1 MRPNF
6 LAFAGLTTSSERSET
21 FFDKLRIT
29 KNIELEFFFCEKE
42 SPEWEERNRL
52 EAQVM
57 VIINSLK
64 NFIEKFA

>member
-1 MRPNF
+1 MRLNF

-21 FFDKLRIT
+21 FFDKLGPP
-29 KNIELEFFFCEKE
+29 KNIELEFFREKE

-57 VIINSLK
+57 VIIKSS
-64 NFIEKFA
+64 

>member
-6 LAFAGLTTSSERSET
+6 FAFAGLTTSSERSET
-21 FFDKLRIT
+21 FFDKLGPP
-29 KNIELEFFFCEKE
+29 KNIELEFFCEKE